1 MAEVF
6 RMSFAFWRNAA
17 RTAVVLGLTAV
28 TLGAIAPAVRADE
41 QRVHRLGLALSIMPT
56 GLALGDVNSAID
68 ELNRQ
73 TAALGPPFSA
83 QAPIDPITWDGL
95 WQAELKYFVTRKVAV
110 IGGIGQIK
118 KQSLLELQPVADG
131 YTRINAYVRS
141 VPIHLGADYYFEPRT
156 SGDFTWRPFVG
167 GGYVRVADTKVT
179 GGYDLIRPDSTLSTI
194 VTGTGTG
201 HGFFVEAGTHFMF
214 PSRYSILVN
223 ANYRHA
229 KTGTMTDSETGEDFA
244 IIPGEEFE
252 TDISGFGIRFA
263 LQIDLW
269 GKPPE

>member
-6 RMSFAFWRNAA
+6 RMSFAFWRNVARVAA
-17 RTAVVLGLTAV
+17 VLGLTAI
-28 TLGAIAPAVRADE
+28 TLGAVVTAARADE
-41 QRVHRLGLALSIMPT
+41 QRVKRLGLVLSVMPT

-73 TAALGPPFSA
+73 TAALGPPFGA
-83 QAPIDPITWDGL
+83 QAPIDDITWDGL

-110 IGGIGQIK
+110 IAGVGQIK

-131 YTRINAYVRS
+131 STRINAYVRS
-141 VPIHLGADYYFEPRT
+141 MPIHLGADYYFEPHT

-167 GGYVRVADTKVT
+167 GGYMRVGDTKVT

-194 VTGTGTG
+194 VTGTGKG
-201 HGFFVEAGTHFMF
+201 HGFFLEAGTHFMF
-214 PSRYSILVN
+214 PSRYSLLLN
-223 ANYRHA
+223 ANYRRA
-229 KTGTMTDSETGEDFA
+229 KTSSMTDTETGEAFE
-244 IIPGEEFE
+244 ITPGEDFE
-252 TDISGFGIRFA
+252 TDISGFGVRFA
-263 LQIDLW
+263 LQINLW